1 MPFRKHASLVVV
13 ADGHTSVTEQLGGAV
28 HRGTLERRA
37 RGLRTPAVEVGVTLR
52 STPEAPWLGRTPCW
66 DRAFGEV
73 IRSEG
78 GPWGGPGSWRPGA
91 LPRCDGAQRQTC
103 MAGEDVWGTRATR
116 GGGGS
121 PRDARRGWEVTRA
134 KRGHGLPAPSQPQ
147 RGPARRQ
154 APSTTGPRGGEA
166 TVLQSR
172 CPRPRAPLQSG
183 GLGSWASSALCGCS
197 SSLEDLA
204 RSGGS
209 SSADAPA
216 ANSHRPGPPRPAEP
230 RGDCSTPLRVVLTSV
245 SDGVRRR

>member
-154 APSTTGPRGGEA
+154 APSTTGPEGERRQSCNPGAPARG
-166 TVLQSR
+166 L
-172 CPRPRAPLQSG
+172 L
-183 GLGSWASSALCGCS
+183 SSP
-197 SSLEDLA
+197 
-204 RSGGS
+204 GGS
-209 SSADAPA
+209 V
-216 ANSHRPGPPRPAEP
+216 PGPPLHFVGARPRSKISLGLVAP
-230 RGDCSTPLRVVLTSV
+230 VALMHPPPTVTAQ
-245 SDGVRRR
+245 VRRAPQSHAGTARRLCVLC